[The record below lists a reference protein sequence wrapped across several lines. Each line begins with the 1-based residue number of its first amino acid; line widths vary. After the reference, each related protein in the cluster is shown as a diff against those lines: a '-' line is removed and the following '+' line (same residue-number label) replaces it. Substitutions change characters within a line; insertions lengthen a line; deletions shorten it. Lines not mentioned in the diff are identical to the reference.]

1 MKSIGIILEYLGPI
15 NALRSWSQELMAYN
29 LLLVHMPDFMMRYDD
44 ALNYGPCHKI
54 INTYSDMVYTL
65 HK

>member
-44 ALNYGPCHKI
+44 VLNYGPCHKI
-54 INTYSDMVYTL
+54 MNTYSDMVYTL